1 MYPTNQVET
10 EVETPA
16 HWLPERH
23 ATLTRSKSAWL
34 IRLKSWEYWPFS
46 VVYIP
51 VFIYWLWLS
60 LKARSFFFF
69 SAANPSIE
77 SGGMLGESKIDIL
90 DLIDN
95 DYKPVTVF
103 VKRSLSKALLGSRF
117 LNANLNFPVIA
128 KPNAG
133 ERGWGVEK
141 IENMA
146 VLYAYHQKS
155 PVDYLIQEYV
165 DYPLE
170 FGVFYYRMPGEPH
183 GTISSIVQKEFLSV
197 TGNGCDDLA
206 TLILTN
212 DRAILQWDLLKI
224 KYAKSLHKIL
234 PSGKKKTLVSIGN
247 HCLGTKFLNANH
259 LITPELIS
267 VFDKISVGI
276 EGFYY
281 GRYDLRCSNLN
292 DFYLGK
298 NIKIMELN
306 GAGAEPAHI
315 YDPGF
320 SIWEGWKVLLH
331 HWKVLYE
338 ISIQNHKNG
347 TPYMRFSEAF
357 EIWKRIKANKSIT
370 YNP

>member
-1 MYPTNQVET
+1 MYPTSQIET
-10 EVETPA
+10 EVEVPA
-16 HWLPERH
+16 DLTALR
-23 ATLTRSKSAWL
+23 ATTFKPSKRARL

-51 VFIYWLWLS
+51 VFVYWLWLS

-90 DLIDN
+90 DMID
-95 DYKPVTVF
+95 DAYKPLTVF
-103 VKRSLSKALLGSRF
+103 IKRGLTEALLSVRF
-117 LNANLNFPVIA
+117 SNANLAFPVIA

-141 IENMA
+141 IDTMES
-146 VLYAYHQKS
+146 LQHYHQRS
-155 PVDYLIQEYV
+155 PLDYLIQEYV

-170 FGVFYYRMPGEPH
+170 LGVFYYRKPNERQ

-197 TGNGCDDLA
+197 TGNGQKNLA
-206 TLILTN
+206 ELIQAN
-212 DRAILQWDLLKI
+212 DRAVLQWDLLKI
-224 KYAKSLHKIL
+224 KYAKSLNLVL
-234 PSGKKKTLVSIGN
+234 PIGKKMTLVTIGN
-247 HCLGTKFLNANH
+247 HCLGTKFLDANH
-259 LITPELIS
+259 LITLELTT
-267 VFDKISVGI
+267 VFDQISLKID
-276 EGFYY
+276 GFYY
-281 GRYDLRCSNLN
+281 GRYDLRCSSLH
-292 DFYLGK
+292 DLYQGK

-331 HWKVLYE
+331 HWKVLYQ
-338 ISIQNHKNG
+338 ISVLNHKNG
-347 TPYMRFSEAF
+347 TPYMRFPQARA
-357 EIWKRIKANKSIT
+357 IWKRIKEDKVQK
-370 YNP
+370 P

>member
-1 MYPTNQVET
+1 MYPTNQTETDVE
-10 EVETPA
+10 VPA
-16 HWLPERH
+16 DLTAPRA
-23 ATLTRSKSAWL
+23 ATYNLSKSARL

-51 VFIYWLWLS
+51 VFVYWLWLS

-95 DYKPVTVF
+95 AYKPVTQF
-103 VKRSLSKALLGSRF
+103 VKRNPGLVLMSNRY
-117 LNANLNFPVIA
+117 LNTNLDFPVIA

-141 IENMA
+141 IGTMEA
-146 VLYAYHQKS
+146 LQHYHQRS
-155 PVDYLIQEYV
+155 PVDYLIQEYIG
-165 DYPLE
+165 YPLE
-170 FGVFYYRMPGEPH
+170 LGVFYYRMPNQRQ

-197 TGNGCDDLA
+197 TGNGQKNLA
-206 TLILTN
+206 ELILAN
-212 DRAILQWDLLKI
+212 DRAVLQWDLLKN
-224 KYAKSLHKIL
+224 KYVKSLHQVL
-234 PSGKKKTLVSIGN
+234 PIGKKMTLVTIGN

-259 LITPELIS
+259 LITPGLTAVFDQIS
-267 VFDKISVGI
+267 VTID
-276 EGFYY
+276 GFYY
-281 GRYDLRCSNLN
+281 GRYDLRCSSL
-292 DFYLGK
+292 DDLYQGK

-331 HWKVLYE
+331 HWKVLYQ
-338 ISIQNHKNG
+338 ISVLNHKNG
-347 TPYMRFSEAF
+347 TPYMRFSQARA
-357 EIWKRIKANKSIT
+357 IWKRIKADKLQK
-370 YNP
+370 P

>member
-1 MYPTNQVET
+1 MYPINQVET
-10 EVETPA
+10 EAEIPA
-16 HWLPERH
+16 DWVPEKS
-23 ATLTRSKSAWL
+23 AALSPSKSARL
-34 IRLKSWEYWPFS
+34 IRLQSWEYWPFS

-51 VFIYWLWLS
+51 VFAYWLWLS

-69 SAANPSIE
+69 SASNPSIE
-77 SGGMLGESKIDIL
+77 SGGMLGESKIAIL
-90 DLIDN
+90 DLIDE

-103 VKRSLSKALLGSRF
+103 VKRSLSEALLSSTF
-117 LNANLNFPVIA
+117 FKANLNFPVIA
-128 KPNAG
+128 KPNVG

-141 IENMA
+141 IGNMA
-146 VLYAYHQKS
+146 ALYAYHQKS

-170 FGVFYYRMPGEPH
+170 FGVFYYRMPGQWH

-197 TGNGCDDLA
+197 TGNGHDSLA
-206 TLILTN
+206 KLILAN
-212 DRAILQWDLLKI
+212 DRAVLQWGLLKV
-224 KYAKSLHKIL
+224 KYAKSLHKVVPIA
-234 PSGKKKTLVSIGN
+234 KKMTLVTIGN

-259 LITPELIS
+259 LITPELTA
-267 VFDKISVGI
+267 VFDKISIGI
-276 EGFYY
+276 DGFYY
-281 GRYDLRCSNLN
+281 GRYDLRCSNLE
-292 DFYLGK
+292 DFYQGK

-338 ISIQNHKNG
+338 ISMLNHKNG
-347 TPYMRFSEAF
+347 TPYMRLSEAR
-357 EIWKRIKANKSIT
+357 EILRRIKTDKLQNL
-370 YNP
+370 